1 VFGRGEL
8 GEREVEGREIEE
20 KLAISLVWQTKE
32 IGERELKHVGP
43 TCFYFSSHE
52 RRKAEKGGFFF
63 KFPYL
68 PLSSSCF
75 KLCRNFKD
83 WWLHPLVFSD
93 LITRFY
99 LI

>member
-1 VFGRGEL
+1 MKSFTVFGRGEL

-52 RRKAEKGGFFF
+52 RRKAEKGGFFSNF
-63 KFPYL
+63 HICPCLLHVSNSAEILKTGGYI
-68 PLSSSCF
+68 PLSS
-75 KLCRNFKD
+75 
-83 WWLHPLVFSD
+83 P
-93 LITRFY
+93 I
-99 LI
+99 